1 MPVRGKRLSGN
12 QVLFPLASNR
22 QEFLG
27 ARRAARAYS
36 SAWLERFPDKE
47 EVDGSSP
54 SRPTASIEAARP
66 ADWGTTMKKVLA
78 LAVLAGVGYLVYR
91 QVAASRAE
99 DDLWTQATAAP
110 DLR

>member
-54 SRPTASIEAARP
+54 SRPTPARSLRK
-66 ADWGTTMKKVLA
+66 ADIMKKLLVLA
-78 LAVLAGVGYLVYR
+78 ALAAVGYVVYR
-91 QVAASRAE
+91 QIAAAQAE
-99 DDLWTQATAAP
+99 QDLWTEATSVP